1 MDKSAIILGLGRF
14 GERVAT
20 KLFEDGLEVMAV
32 DKNYDLVQNI
42 SDKVTSAVQCDIS
55 NDKALEELGMGNFD
69 VAVIATGE
77 SLEASM
83 AATLFAKD
91 HNVKKIIAKATSK
104 NHARILKKIGA
115 DQIIFPEI
123 DMGEKL
129 ARSIAG
135 SNLLQFFH
143 FSDDYSMLELKAFDD
158 IVGKTLAEIDFR
170 KKYRMMVIA
179 YKRDGEMTINPEA
192 TWEIEKND
200 TLVLLGDSENA
211 EKLQKEVDRYK

>member
-1 MDKSAIILGLGRF
+1 MIKSVIVLGIGRF

-42 SDKVTSAVQCDIS
+42 SGKVTSAVQCDIA

-91 HNVKKIIAKATSK
+91 HNVEKIIAKATST

-115 DQIIFPEI
+115 DQIVFPEI

-129 ARSIAG
+129 ARSIVG

-143 FSDDYSMLELKAFDD
+143 FSDDYSMIELKAYDEL
-158 IVGKTLAEIDFR
+158 VGKSLKEIDFR
-170 KKYRMMVIA
+170 KKYKMMVIA
-179 YKRDGEMTINPEA
+179 YKRDGELIINPEA
-192 TWEIEKND
+192 NWKIEKDD
-200 TLVLLGDSENA
+200 TLVLLGDSEHA
-211 EKLQKEVDRYK
+211 DKLQKEVDKYK

>member
-1 MDKSAIILGLGRF
+1 MIKSVIVLGIGRF

-42 SDKVTSAVQCDIS
+42 SGKVTSAVQCDIA

-91 HNVKKIIAKATSK
+91 HNVEKIIAKATST

-143 FSDDYSMLELKAFDD
+143 FSDDYSMIELKAYDEL
-158 IVGKTLAEIDFR
+158 VGRSLKEIDFR
-170 KKYRMMVIA
+170 KKYKMMVIA
-179 YKRDGEMTINPEA
+179 YKRDGELIINPEA
-192 TWEIEKND
+192 NWKIEKDD
-200 TLVLLGDSENA
+200 TLVLLGDSDHA
-211 EKLQKEVDRYK
+211 DKLQKEVDKYK

>member
-1 MDKSAIILGLGRF
+1 MIKSVIVLGIGRF

-32 DKNYDLVQNI
+32 DKDYDLVQNI
-42 SDKVTSAVQCDIS
+42 SGKVTSAVQCDIS

-91 HNVKKIIAKATSK
+91 HNVEKIIAKATST

-143 FSDDYSMLELKAFDD
+143 FSDDYSMIELKAYDEL
-158 IVGKTLAEIDFR
+158 VGRSLKEIDFR
-170 KKYRMMVIA
+170 KKYKMMVIA
-179 YKRDGEMTINPEA
+179 YKRDGELIINPEA
-192 TWEIEKND
+192 NWKIEKDD
-200 TLVLLGDSENA
+200 TLVLLGDSEHA
-211 EKLQKEVDRYK
+211 DKLQKEVDRYK

>member
-1 MDKSAIILGLGRF
+1 MIKSVIVLGIGRF

-42 SDKVTSAVQCDIS
+42 SGKVTSAVQCDIS

-91 HNVKKIIAKATSK
+91 NNVEKIIAKATST

-143 FSDDYSMLELKAFDD
+143 FSDDYSMIELKAYDEL
-158 IVGKTLAEIDFR
+158 VGRSLKEIDFR
-170 KKYRMMVIA
+170 KKYKMMVIA
-179 YKRDGEMTINPEA
+179 YKRDGELIINPEA
-192 TWEIEKND
+192 NWKIEKDD
-200 TLVLLGDSENA
+200 TLVLLGDSDHA
-211 EKLQKEVDRYK
+211 DKLQKEVDRYK

>member
-1 MDKSAIILGLGRF
+1 MIKSVIVLGIGRF

-32 DKNYDLVQNI
+32 DKDYDLVQNI
-42 SDKVTSAVQCDIS
+42 SGKVTSAVQCDIS
-55 NDKALEELGMGNFD
+55 NDKSLEELGMGNFD

-91 HNVKKIIAKATSK
+91 HNVEKIIAKATST

-143 FSDDYSMLELKAFDD
+143 FSDDYSMIELKAYDEL
-158 IVGKTLAEIDFR
+158 VGKSLKEIDFR
-170 KKYRMMVIA
+170 KKYKMMVIA
-179 YKRDGEMTINPEA
+179 YKRDGELIINPEA
-192 TWEIEKND
+192 NWKIEKDD
-200 TLVLLGDSENA
+200 TLVLLGDSDHA
-211 EKLQKEVDRYK
+211 DKLQKEVDKYK

>member
-1 MDKSAIILGLGRF
+1 MIKSVIVLGIGRF

-32 DKNYDLVQNI
+32 DKDYDLVQNI
-42 SDKVTSAVQCDIS
+42 SGKVTSAVQCDIS

-91 HNVKKIIAKATSK
+91 HNVEKIIAKATST

-129 ARSIAG
+129 ARSIEG

-143 FSDDYSMLELKAFDD
+143 FSDDYSMIELKAYDEL
-158 IVGKTLAEIDFR
+158 VGRSLKEIDFR
-170 KKYRMMVIA
+170 KKYKMMVIA
-179 YKRDGEMTINPEA
+179 YKRDGELIINPEA
-192 TWEIEKND
+192 NWKIEKDD
-200 TLVLLGDSENA
+200 TLVLLVDSDHA
-211 EKLQKEVDRYK
+211 DKLQKEVDRYK

>member
-1 MDKSAIILGLGRF
+1 M
-14 GERVAT
+14 
-20 KLFEDGLEVMAV
+20 
-32 DKNYDLVQNI
+32 KNR
-42 SDKVTSAVQCDIS
+42 CDIA

-91 HNVKKIIAKATSK
+91 HNVEKIIAKATST

-143 FSDDYSMLELKAFDD
+143 FSDDYSMIELKAYDEL
-158 IVGKTLAEIDFR
+158 VGRSLKEIDFR
-170 KKYRMMVIA
+170 KKYKMMVIA
-179 YKRDGEMTINPEA
+179 YKRDGELIINPEA
-192 TWEIEKND
+192 NWKIEKDD
-200 TLVLLGDSENA
+200 TLVLLGDSDHA
-211 EKLQKEVDRYK
+211 DKLQKEVDRYK

>member
-1 MDKSAIILGLGRF
+1 MDKSVIVLGIGRF

-20 KLFEDGLEVMAV
+20 KLYEDGLEVMAV

-42 SDKVTSAVQCDIS
+42 SDKVTSAVQCDIA

-69 VAVIATGE
+69 VVVVATGE

-83 AATLFAKD
+83 VATLFAKD
-91 HNVKKIIAKATSK
+91 HNVGKIIAKATSK
-104 NHARILKKIGA
+104 DHARILTKIGA

-158 IVGKTLAEIDFR
+158 IVGKTLAEVDFR

-179 YKRDGEMTINPEA
+179 YKRDGEMVINPDA
-192 TWEIEKND
+192 NWEIQKDD

-211 EKLQKEVDRYK
+211 EKLQKEVDKYK

>member
-1 MDKSAIILGLGRF
+1 MIKSVIVLGIGRF

-42 SDKVTSAVQCDIS
+42 SGKVTSAVQCDIA

-91 HNVKKIIAKATSK
+91 HNVEKIIAKATST

-143 FSDDYSMLELKAFDD
+143 FSDDYSMIELKAYDEL
-158 IVGKTLAEIDFR
+158 VGRSLKEIDFR
-170 KKYRMMVIA
+170 KKYKMMVIA
-179 YKRDGEMTINPEA
+179 YKRDGELIINPEA
-192 TWEIEKND
+192 NWKIEKDD
-200 TLVLLGDSENA
+200 TLVLLGDSEHA
-211 EKLQKEVDRYK
+211 DKLQKEVDRYK

>member
-1 MDKSAIILGLGRF
+1 MIKSVIVLGIGRF

-32 DKNYDLVQNI
+32 DKDYDLVQNI
-42 SDKVTSAVQCDIS
+42 SGKVTSAVQCDIS

-91 HNVKKIIAKATSK
+91 HNVEKIIAKATST

-115 DQIIFPEI
+115 DQIVFPEI

-129 ARSIAG
+129 ARSIVG

-143 FSDDYSMLELKAFDD
+143 FSDDYSMIELKAYDEL
-158 IVGKTLAEIDFR
+158 VGKSLKEIDFR
-170 KKYRMMVIA
+170 KKYKMMVIA
-179 YKRDGEMTINPEA
+179 YKRDGELIINPEA
-192 TWEIEKND
+192 NWKIEKDD
-200 TLVLLGDSENA
+200 TLVLLGDSDHA
-211 EKLQKEVDRYK
+211 DKLQKEVDRYK

>member
-1 MDKSAIILGLGRF
+1 MIKSVIVLGIGRF

-42 SDKVTSAVQCDIS
+42 SGKVTSAVQCDIS

-91 HNVKKIIAKATSK
+91 HNVEKIIAKATST

-143 FSDDYSMLELKAFDD
+143 FSDDYSMIELKAYDEL
-158 IVGKTLAEIDFR
+158 VGRSLKEIDFR
-170 KKYRMMVIA
+170 KKYKMMVIA
-179 YKRDGEMTINPEA
+179 YKRDGELIINPEA
-192 TWEIEKND
+192 NWKIEKDD
-200 TLVLLGDSENA
+200 TLVLLGDSEHA
-211 EKLQKEVDRYK
+211 DKLQKEVDRYK

>member
-1 MDKSAIILGLGRF
+1 MIKSVIVLGIGRF

-32 DKNYDLVQNI
+32 DKDYDLVQNI
-42 SDKVTSAVQCDIS
+42 SGKVTSAVQCDIS

-91 HNVKKIIAKATSK
+91 HNVEKIIAKATST

-143 FSDDYSMLELKAFDD
+143 FSDDYSMIELKAYDEL
-158 IVGKTLAEIDFR
+158 VGKSLKEIDFR
-170 KKYRMMVIA
+170 KKYKMMVIA
-179 YKRDGEMTINPEA
+179 YKRDGELIINPEA
-192 TWEIEKND
+192 NWKIEKDD
-200 TLVLLGDSENA
+200 TLVLLGDSGHA
-211 EKLQKEVDRYK
+211 DKLQKEVDRYK